1 MLAMLHT
8 LSSHQAQSQLL
19 HAAEHGGVHALGK
32 KSHKQESKFEQ
43 YQQAVWYRL
52 PRAEDII
59 NKDYQFEG
67 LMDLTKIHEWL
78 SIPNMQF
85 YFCGPLP
92 FMQSVAKQLIALGIE
107 SDKLSL

>member
-1 MLAMLHT
+1 MNNIN
-8 LSSHQAQSQLL
+8 
-19 HAAEHGGVHALGK
+19 
-32 KSHKQESKFEQ
+32 KQYGIVSL
-43 YQQAVWYRL
+43 VL
-52 PRAEDII
+52 EDII

-107 SDKLSL
+107 SDKLHYECFGPLILLLANNSQNR

>member
-1 MLAMLHT
+1 W
-8 LSSHQAQSQLL
+8 L
-19 HAAEHGGVHALGK
+19 HAAEHGGVHAFKEEIAQAGK
-32 KSHKQESKFEQ
+32 QIEQ

-52 PRAEDII
+52 PRTEDII

-67 LMDLTKIHEWL
+67 LMDLTEIHEWL

-92 FMQSVAKQLIALGIE
+92 FMQSVAKQLITLGIE
-107 SDKLSL
+107 SDKLHYECFGPHTVISQ